1 MSEIAVISSRRTYL
15 QKESEK
21 GSHRA
26 KAALKLF
33 DDPDR
38 FLSTIQIGITVIG
51 ILTGIYSG
59 ATLSHDFALLLEKI
73 GLPLNYAQPIAQTLI
88 VIVVTYFTLIFGELV
103 PKRIG
108 MNVAEKVAIA
118 MARPM
123 SIVSKITSP
132 FVKLLA
138 ASTSFMVKML
148 GIKES
153 DGKVTEEEIMSMVKE
168 GRLDGEVQEVEEDIM
183 ERVFIMGDLKVE
195 SIMTHRSEIVSITTS
210 MSREEIVE
218 VMKENDIDSYPVYST
233 EEDSIVGVA
242 TFRNLAFELIQDE
255 FDLKSVI
262 SQPIYVPEN
271 LNAYKALEIMKERC
285 VEELLVCDEFGT
297 LAGVITLKDI
307 MEGLVGNIDES
318 PNDKSIVKRPN
329 TEEWLV
335 DGQIPFY
342 DFLSFFEKE
351 EVFDE
356 VSYNTLAGLILDKL
370 EHIPTEGESF
380 IWENLNIEVVDMD
393 GTRIDKVSVRHQ
405 PNIPKGED
413 R

>member
-405 PNIPKGED
+405 PNIQKDED